1 MKRSAMKI
9 RKYDTFIMGHI
20 SIDENIYQEE
30 TVKETGGAVVYS
42 SCSSY
47 AIGHKTGILTKL
59 SFKDRKRLEIFSIPK
74 ENIIVL
80 DSKNTT
86 SIRNIYHTEDRERRT
101 CTALSIADPFKISD
115 IPDNIDSR
123 IFHFAGLISGE
134 FDNEMIKFLGNRG
147 KIALDVQGFLRAV
160 GKSNEMIF
168 KDWREKK
175 EYLPCIDYLK
185 TDAAEAEIMTGT
197 SERKKAAEILFSW
210 GAKEI
215 IITHNE
221 EVLLYDGKKHYTCPL
236 KPRNL
241 SGRSGRGDTCFSA
254 YITERL
260 NKNIKDALL
269 FASALVSLKMERPGP
284 FKGTRDEVE
293 DYIKKFYKS
302 S

>member
-1 MKRSAMKI
+1 MKI
-9 RKYDTFIMGHI
+9 RRYDTFIMGHI

-74 ENIIVL
+74 EDITVL

-160 GKSNEMIF
+160 RKSNEMIF
-168 KDWREKK
+168 KDWRKKK

-215 IITHNE
+215 IITHSE

-241 SGRSGRGDTCFSA
+241 SGRSGRGDTYFSA

-260 NKNIKDALL
+260 NKGIEDSLL